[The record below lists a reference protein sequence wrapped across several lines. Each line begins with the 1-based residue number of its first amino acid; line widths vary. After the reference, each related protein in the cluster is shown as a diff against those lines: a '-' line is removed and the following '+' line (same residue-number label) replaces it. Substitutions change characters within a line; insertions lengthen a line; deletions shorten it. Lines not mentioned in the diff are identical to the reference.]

1 MTNSAKSPAV
11 QAFVSNVLTAL
22 KAYPETWTLT
32 PVKGKV
38 PYQREWT
45 KGTSRQTIA
54 QHIKTGKADGVGI
67 ITGTLSGGIVAI
79 DCDGSTAQAWASE
92 KGYPETVSFTSGKPG
107 RCQILLTIPKQYWE
121 GLAKRKVIT
130 TSEGEQLEIRWDNH
144 QSVLPPSAH
153 PETEGYRWIN
163 SPETCP
169 IGEAPLWVIE
179 ALLDEPKPE
188 TPKPKPRVL
197 DVPNVLDVFP
207 LAICLSKASRNLL
220 KDGAGEGT
228 RNDRGAALA
237 RDLIGTANRLDQ
249 LRHRYDGEPRGMF
262 DDFCDRCTPPI
273 AQRERENIWKSA
285 EKSNPGAT
293 LSDEAIENCLKAWE
307 KKNTTTGAEPVTTTP
322 ATPTQDP
329 EYKRAM
335 LAARLEKVQAVVG
348 NRLRLNTLNKKI
360 EFDGESLDSE
370 SLQVTLALEDNLSI
384 PDAHAGKIFKYIAEK
399 HAYNPV
405 VDYLKE
411 VSQKYGNDTTILKG
425 FAQRY
430 FGQDEA
436 IYDNYIKRFLISAVA
451 RVIQPGCKVDSALF
465 LQGDQGTFKS
475 TFFKVLA
482 SEPWFDD
489 SMGAASDKDE
499 RLKLHTVW
507 MVEWAELETMF
518 KRKDISA
525 VKSFLT
531 TTKDLIRP
539 PYGRDTREFKRQ
551 CVIVGT
557 TNEDVFLKDPTGSR
571 RFWVIPVQKPIPIDL
586 LEQERDRIWAAA
598 YALYKAGEQW
608 HLTREE
614 SQQQAILNEYFQEVD
629 PWQEYVW
636 DYIKDRIKVSTRE
649 ILETCIKKE
658 LREQDKKDQQ
668 RIASCLKALG
678 WEQTTQGK
686 DALGNRA
693 RLYTKKISFL
703 TQSDVQVVQANPNSL
718 LGKDY
723 SPAQPLHNP
732 AQPPLEVVQPSLSQP
747 AQPCTTQNDEDV
759 QTSKP
764 CTESN
769 TAIPAQ
775 PAQPFEQDLKYF
787 SDQEVGGVH
796 PDPAKSA
803 TPATPCNTS
812 KEGGVAPSKPCT
824 EGLTDEGATPATP
837 FEQDLKYFS
846 DQADP
851 LAPIPVDP
859 NEEYEVW

>member
-1 MTNSAKSPAV
+1 
-11 QAFVSNVLTAL
+11 
-22 KAYPETWTLT
+22 
-32 PVKGKV
+32 
-38 PYQREWT
+38 
-45 KGTSRQTIA
+45 
-54 QHIKTGKADGVGI
+54 
-67 ITGTLSGGIVAI
+67 
-79 DCDGSTAQAWASE
+79 
-92 KGYPETVSFTSGKPG
+92 
-107 RCQILLTIPKQYWE
+107 
-121 GLAKRKVIT
+121 
-130 TSEGEQLEIRWDNH
+130 
-144 QSVLPPSAH
+144 
-153 PETEGYRWIN
+153 
-163 SPETCP
+163 
-169 IGEAPLWVIE
+169 
-179 ALLDEPKPE
+179 
-188 TPKPKPRVL
+188 
-197 DVPNVLDVFP
+197 
-207 LAICLSKASRNLL
+207 
-220 KDGAGEGT
+220 
-228 RNDRGAALA
+228 
-237 RDLIGTANRLDQ
+237 
-249 LRHRYDGEPRGMF
+249 
-262 DDFCDRCTPPI
+262 
-273 AQRERENIWKSA
+273 
-285 EKSNPGAT
+285 
-293 LSDEAIENCLKAWE
+293 
-307 KKNTTTGAEPVTTTP
+307 
-322 ATPTQDP
+322 
-329 EYKRAM
+329 M

-399 HAYNPV
+399 NAYNPV
-405 VDYLKE
+405 VDYLEE
-411 VSQKYGNDTTILKG
+411 VSRKYGNDTTILKG

-658 LREQDKKDQQ
+658 LRDTDKKDEM
-668 RIASCLKALG
+668 RIATILKSLG
-678 WEQTTQGK
+678 WERGKQGR
-686 DALGNRA
+686 DALGNRTP
-693 RLYTKKISFL
+693 LWNKKTSFL
-703 TQSDVQVVQANPNSL
+703 TEKVLQVLHDQPNPP

-723 SPAQPLHNP
+723 KGATPMQHLATPQ
-732 AQPPLEVVQPSLSQP
+732 
-747 AQPCTTQNDEDV
+747 
-759 QTSKP
+759 
-764 CTESN
+764 
-769 TAIPAQ
+769 
-775 PAQPFEQDLKYF
+775 
-787 SDQEVGGVH
+787 GGVLH

-837 FEQDLKYFS
+837 FDQDLKYFS